1 MGVFGAVAPH
11 LTWLLIQSL
20 MCSVCMMVEHGA
32 AIVRAS
38 LLWMLLES
46 SLSVPNLKA

>member
-1 MGVFGAVAPH
+1 MGVFGAVALH
-11 LTWLLIQSL
+11 LTFVNPKLDVFG
-20 MCSVCMMVEHGA
+20 MYDGGVRA

-46 SLSVPNLKA
+46 SLIVCT